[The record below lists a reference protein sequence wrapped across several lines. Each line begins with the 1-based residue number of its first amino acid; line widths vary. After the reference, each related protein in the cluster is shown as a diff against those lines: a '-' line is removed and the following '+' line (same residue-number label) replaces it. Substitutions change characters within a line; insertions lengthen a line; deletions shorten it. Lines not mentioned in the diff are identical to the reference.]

1 MKILLAEDD
10 PINLKLM
17 SRLLTKH
24 EFNFITANNG
34 QTAFEIA
41 VSDPEVTLI
50 LMDVQMPILTGYE
63 TTQKIREWEKEN
75 NKERVK
81 IIALTAHTFDEEKQK
96 CLEAGMDDFITKPVK
111 MNELIEKMNLKLE

>member
-24 EFNFITANNG
+24 DFDFITVNNG
-34 QTAFEIA
+34 QSAFETAI
-41 VSDPEVTLI
+41 SDPSITLI
-50 LMDVQMPILTGYE
+50 LMDIQMPILTGYE
-63 TTQKIREWEKEN
+63 TTQKIREWEAEN
-75 NKERVK
+75 GRKPVK

-96 CLEAGMDDFITKPVK
+96 CLEAGMNDFITKPIN
-111 MNELIEKMNLKLE
+111 MLDLIEKMNR